1 MVNKKK
7 MIIMVSAI
15 ALVAATSAGIYSV
28 TNNTKTVSNE
38 IAYAQI
44 DDEDVPLGIKNSFD
58 DAIESYYK
66 DGLSYD
72 EMIAKIEAD
81 LKEYIDSTGN
91 FTTEQSKQLNTV
103 VKEYLNDSV
112 VYPDT
117 DKNDE
122 AIKTITALINERYTQ
137 NYNYIAA
144 VEKSI
149 ADLPKTDDDHYK
161 ELTDMDKR
169 LKKWLDESAENQRKD
184 LSEAQASMTRL
195 VSDTEDSMI
204 DYARRESD
212 LAYNKSHTELTS
224 TTEDLKTLIDDLA
237 KTAKADNG
245 SSYELVKA
253 ITGAKDFDSSKTY
266 NKGDIVISN
275 GSLFMAATDG
285 VNDLSGFEATDL
297 NTSMLT
303 LNREFNSSID
313 EMKVYVDGLNA
324 TTNERIDALSTD
336 INELE
341 KSTTAY
347 INKVSEVLNSTDS
360 DIYLQINKVKS
371 ALSASKTDTEKYVA
385 DINSSLES
393 LNTELEQ
400 KHREVY
406 DTLRYNRNYIVD
418 EVRRIDNNLS
428 VMNGDIQSV
437 RNIGDNLRQEMEDQK
452 QEIMGDY
459 SIGFAEVNDKVN
471 NLDHDTFDRETELM
485 QEINTLKQELAELKT
500 DMEEN
505 YINKNDLTFSVNGD
519 DLTITKNY

>member
-7 MIIMVSAI
+7 IIIMVSAI

-28 TNNTKTVSNE
+28 ANNTKAVSNE
-38 IAYAQI
+38 VAYAQI
-44 DDEDVPLGIKNSFD
+44 DDEDVPLGIKDSFD
-58 DAIESYYK
+58 NAIESYYK

-91 FTTEQSKQLNTV
+91 FTAEQSEQLNTV

-137 NYNYIAA
+137 NYNYIVS
-144 VEKSI
+144 VEQSI
-149 ADLPKTDDDHYK
+149 KDMVKADDDRYK
-161 ELTDMDKR
+161 ELTDMDNR

-184 LSEAQASMTRL
+184 LNEVQSSMTKL
-195 VSDTEDSMI
+195 VADTEDSMI
-204 DYARRESD
+204 DYTRRESD
-212 LAYNKSHTELTS
+212 LAYNKSHAELAA

-237 KTAKADNG
+237 KTANSNNS
-245 SSYELVKA
+245 SSYELIKA

-275 GSLFMAATDG
+275 GSLYMAAADG
-285 VNDLSGFEATDL
+285 VNNLSGFEATDL

-313 EMKVYVDGLNA
+313 EMKVYVDELNA
-324 TTNERIDALSTD
+324 ITNERIDTLEADFNADIDALAESTEAY
-336 INELE
+336 INEIKANLNTEDENLLSYVNSVDEALNASRVDTEAYVTNLQDALRALDEVIGNDYNDLLEKTNDLRIGLSSDISTVISDLDSYKNTTDNKFNSLTDKDAALE
-341 KSTTAY
+341 KS
-347 INKVSEVLNSTDS
+347 IS
-360 DIYLQINKVKS
+360 DNA
-371 ALSASKTDTEKYVA
+371 ALSANEREA
-385 DINSSLES
+385 LLNEINS
-393 LNTELEQ
+393 
-400 KHREVY
+400 
-406 DTLRYNRNYIVD
+406 
-418 EVRRIDNNLS
+418 
-428 VMNGDIQSV
+428 
-437 RNIGDNLRQEMEDQK
+437 
-452 QEIMGDY
+452 
-459 SIGFAEVNDKVN
+459 
-471 NLDHDTFDRETELM
+471 
-485 QEINTLKQELAELKT
+485 LKQELAELKT
-500 DMEEN
+500 DMQEN